1 MTCIPGG
8 AVLTCTPVL
17 GLNIMTVVIETPMM
31 MKTVITVIQHA
42 MQVILPG
49 EVCLRCGCVLTGK
62 SSGSYPLVSVLLTI
76 GSSYVFGCVGG

>member
-8 AVLTCTPVL
+8 AVLTCTPVF

-42 MQVILPG
+42 MQGILPG
-49 EVCLRCGCVLTGK
+49 EFFFL
-62 SSGSYPLVSVLLTI
+62 
-76 GSSYVFGCVGG
+76 